1 MQKKII
7 ALAVAALA
15 SGYAVAQSN
24 VTVYGIVDVGY
35 NYFSANGNKYS
46 GINDGG
52 TGGLNTSRFGF
63 KGEEALGNGL
73 KALFTVEY
81 GLAADT
87 GVLGTTS
94 RQTFAGV
101 SGGFGTVTMGRQYSP
116 SGLWMGNTSSNG
128 ITTVHASNFLV
139 APQSGQGFVTMQ
151 TGGGSRWDNSIAY
164 QTNDISGF
172 SARAIYGFGEN
183 VRDSFGDANSDASKF
198 GLGVQ
203 YANGPFYA
211 TAIYQAV
218 LANDGI
224 ANDDGNKAWMLGGSY
239 DFKVVKL
246 FANYVKE
253 HEESAKGT
261 TTYALVPA
269 KGLVGTTTYAAQ
281 DLKKTYWSLGASAPV
296 SAAGAVQ
303 FEFAKYKTDV
313 AQTTAK
319 GYSLGYTHSLSK
331 RTTLYTAVSRISNDD
346 ATGANVVRVAGTGSN
361 GENITGF
368 AAGFNHKF

>member
-73 KALFTVEY
+73 KAIFAVEY

-94 RQTFAGV
+94 RQTWAGL
-101 SGGFGTVTMGRQYSP
+101 SGNFGTVTMGRQYSP
-116 SGLWMGNTSSNG
+116 SGLWMGNTSSNS
-128 ITTVHASNFLV
+128 ITSVHASNYVTGQFL
-139 APQSGQGFVTMQ
+139 TMQ

-164 QTNDISGF
+164 QTKDYSGF

-183 VRDSFGDANSDASKF
+183 VRDSYGDASTDASRF
-198 GLGVQ
+198 GLGAQ
-203 YANGPFYA
+203 YANGPVYV

-218 LANDGI
+218 LAND
-224 ANDDGNKAWMLGGSY
+224 AVVNNDGNKAWLLGGSY

-246 FANYVKE
+246 FANYAREKDE
-253 HEESAKGT
+253 RTATELT
-261 TTYALVPA
+261 
-269 KGLVGTTTYAAQ
+269 
-281 DLKKTYWSLGASAPV
+281 KKYWSVGVSAPV
-296 SAAGAVQ
+296 SAAGTVQ
-303 FEFAKYKTDV
+303 AEYADYKTDA
-313 AQTTAK
+313 AQSKTK
-319 GYSLGYTHSLSK
+319 GFSVGYTHALSK
-331 RTTLYTAVSRISNDD
+331 RTTLYTAVSRMSNDD
-346 ATGANVVRVAGTGSN
+346 AVGVGIDRGVGIGAN